1 MKRARIVVKGY
12 VQGVG
17 FRWFAA
23 RTAER
28 LHLTGWV
35 RNRADGSVESV
46 VEGES
51 DSVHA
56 YIAELRR
63 GPSSATVTDL
73 DLIEGEYRGEF
84 DRFRIT

>member
-1 MKRARIVVKGY
+1 MKRARIVVEGY

-35 RNRADGSVESV
+35 RNKSDGGVESI

-51 DSVHA
+51 DSVRA

-73 DLIEGEYRGEF
+73 DLIEEEYRGEF
-84 DRFRIT
+84 DRFYIA